1 MCYPDWIKKAHQ
13 QLDEVVGPDR
23 LPNFDDREK
32 MPYIEAICR
41 GSSRHTSLSAFR
53 LSYARMMITIEV
65 LRWRPAARFGIPH
78 KATEDDVVEYNGKE
92 YFIPKDTT
100 IIGVPWSDTNLT
112 HSH

>member
-13 QLDEVVGPDR
+13 QLNQVVGYDR
-23 LPNFDDREK
+23 LPNFDDRER

-41 GSSRHTSLSAFR
+41 GLLHTSLSLLCPHSF
-53 LSYARMMITIEV
+53 TGTTEV

-78 KATEDDVVEYNGKE
+78 KTTEDDVVEYKGKE

-100 IIGVPWSDTNLT
+100 IIGVPWSVDSTYRPT
-112 HSH
+112 ES

>member
-1 MCYPDWIKKAHQ
+1 MNYPDWIKKAHQ
-13 QLDEVVGPDR
+13 QLDEVVGCDR

-41 GSSRHTSLSAFR
+41 GMFHTPWSCLT
-53 LSYARMMITIEV
+53 LHLLNETTEV

-78 KATEDDVVEYNGKE
+78 KATEDDVIEYNGQE

-100 IIGVPWSDTNLT
+100 IIGVPWLVFLT
-112 HSH
+112 H